1 MRLFFLMVSIALI
14 ALGVTA
20 CAGGVQVVSATS
32 DSVMLKHSADSGGEA
47 GRRAESECNNF
58 SKKARFRTTHDDM
71 GGGQRQTI
79 YDCVPR

>member
-47 GRRAESECNNF
+47 GRRAESECSNF